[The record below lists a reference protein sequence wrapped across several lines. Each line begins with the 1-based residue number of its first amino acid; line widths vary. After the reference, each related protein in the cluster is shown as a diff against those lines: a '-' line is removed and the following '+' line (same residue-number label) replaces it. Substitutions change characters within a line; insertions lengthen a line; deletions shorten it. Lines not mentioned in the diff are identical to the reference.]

1 MLKTK
6 ALRVL
11 KIFQNMIV
19 ALISLKIYEKA
30 TNRITHCEMIR
41 RLYSYKSLLR
51 FDSLHNGF
59 DVYVFRFLVLYCL
72 SLIAPFGNGPIKTAL
87 N

>member
-51 FDSLHNGF
+51 FDSLRNGF
-59 DVYVFRFLVLYCL
+59 DVYVFRFLVLLIFNCCSAVITSLFGQCL
-72 SLIAPFGNGPIKTAL
+72 
-87 N
+87 

>member
-1 MLKTK
+1 
-6 ALRVL
+6 
-11 KIFQNMIV
+11 MIV

-51 FDSLHNGF
+51 FDSLRNGF
-59 DVYVFRFLVLYCL
+59 DVYVFRFLVL
-72 SLIAPFGNGPIKTAL
+72 
-87 N
+87 